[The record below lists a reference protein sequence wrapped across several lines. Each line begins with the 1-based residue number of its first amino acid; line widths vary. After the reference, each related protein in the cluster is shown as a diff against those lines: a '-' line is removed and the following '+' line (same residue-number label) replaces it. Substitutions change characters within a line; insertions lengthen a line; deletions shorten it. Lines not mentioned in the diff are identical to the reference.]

1 MSLLM
6 APSCKAALALS
17 SCSQVW
23 GSGITSYTFYIILHR
38 TSVIT
43 DRGASRSP
51 CMLCDQESSYP
62 SIKDTAKAVE
72 QEHWQTQSL
81 ALCPSSCSVL
91 GPGSLSRAAALW
103 EESGVMLCISVW
115 GFSGIVGWV
124 SVARIWSGKA
134 AGAASVSSSCPHVGQ
149 SPFQTAPKTAP
160 LLPKLCPSAPCSW
173 LGKRPWG
180 GQWGLGQLGMWTKG
194 FSPLHADQ
202 KVQNCLVQLHRY
214 LGFML
219 KIKAFFLFP

>member
-1 MSLLM
+1 MGRG
-6 APSCKAALALS
+6 
-17 SCSQVW
+17 V
-23 GSGITSYTFYIILHR
+23 TSYTFYIILHR

-81 ALCPSSCSVL
+81 ALCPSICSVP

-124 SVARIWSGKA
+124 SMARIWSGKA
-134 AGAASVSSSCPHVGQ
+134 SGAASVSSSCPHVGQ

-160 LLPKLCPSAPCSW
+160 LLPKLCPSALCSW
-173 LGKRPWG
+173 LWGKGPEVDSEALGSWECEPRASLLCTLTRRYRIVWCNFTDILVLCSKLKLSSCFHSSQCPWSLYLWFG
-180 GQWGLGQLGMWTKG
+180 
-194 FSPLHADQ
+194 
-202 KVQNCLVQLHRY
+202 KVW
-214 LGFML
+214 
-219 KIKAFFLFP
+219 IATT